1 MIPVFARNHN
11 NVIAMESPQE
21 KPIRLNDQKGRA
33 IRINMGI
40 DELWVLA
47 KKNYHLFSTCFQVAF
62 KLYIFLLTPKFLNL
76 P

>member
-1 MIPVFARNHN
+1 MIHVFARNHN

-40 DELWVLA
+40 DEL
-47 KKNYHLFSTCFQVAF
+47 
-62 KLYIFLLTPKFLNL
+62 
-76 P
+76 